1 MTDIQPSTGRPSRAD
16 SLFQVAVIEAMIADL
31 EGRKKDLR
39 KYVGEDIAAQYDE
52 TGEKCA
58 VDVRIPGTKTVVGK
72 VSTSIANASTTVA
85 DADALLEWA
94 QTHKPSEVEYVSQVK
109 PAFLAVLLKN
119 VTWSEDPDNEGQLIA
134 ELLDNSTGETITVP
148 GLKHNPGGAYKSFSI
163 GQRKNDLIL
172 DALGAVGIRDVLGS
186 ADAAIEGFATITG
199 EAAPAPEVVASEVVT
214 KGEEAAA

>member
-39 KYVGEDIAAQYDE
+39 KYVGEDIAHQYEE

-72 VSTSIANASTTVA
+72 VSTSISQDATVVS

-94 QTHKPSEVEYVSQVK
+94 QTNRPTEVEYISQVK
-109 PAFLAVLLKN
+109 PAFVTLLTKS
-119 VTWSEDPDNEGQLIA
+119 VMWSQDPDNPDQLIA
-134 ELLDNSTGETITVP
+134 ELLDNSTGETVTVP
-148 GLKHNPGGAYKSFSI
+148 GLSLKKGGDYKSFSI

-172 DALGAVGIRDVLGS
+172 DALGATGIKEILGS
-186 ADAAIEGFATITG
+186 ADTAIEAFGATISG
-199 EAAPAPEVVASEVVT
+199 DVVASEVVA
-214 KGEEAAA
+214 KDEEAAA